1 VGRSFL
7 PKPKN
12 PYSIVLGDSES
23 IQLPQYEAFPIH
35 DKVKHKEGYILNV
48 GETQC
53 IAIGTYK
60 DTTEELHP
68 IGRRQKDN
76 LNYDSVDIIPKL
88 GIIAISFG
96 CGLIGIFA
104 VPRSKYIRDKLNL
117 SNDIEAPL
125 YIKFTNPLL
134 TLSIPHVIFRTISW
148 GGNQKIAA
156 GCTNEI
162 LQAKFNNN
170 IIDPEG
176 YKYIIFI

>member
-48 GETQC
+48 GGSEGKQ
-53 IAIGTYK
+53 
-60 DTTEELHP
+60 D
-68 IGRRQKDN
+68 
-76 LNYDSVDIIPKL
+76 DSVDIIPKL

-125 YIKFTNPLL
+125 YSNHK
-134 TLSIPHVIFRTISW
+134 
-148 GGNQKIAA
+148 
-156 GCTNEI
+156 
-162 LQAKFNNN
+162 
-170 IIDPEG
+170 
-176 YKYIIFI
+176 